1 MSELGTNK
9 GDVVSKSAPP
19 ARLVD
24 ALTGEKAPDEFI
36 DALAELDEL
45 HALRTR
51 VAELEGALKLAN
63 ADADDMAE
71 TIGQLIRENADLTS
85 DLADSREARQHMLLE
100 LARAQRERD
109 HLRASAVRQL

>member
-1 MSELGTNK
+1 MPELGTDK
-9 GDVVSKSAPP
+9 GSAVMSKSAPP

-24 ALTGEKAPDEFI
+24 ALTGEKAPDEFF

-71 TIGQLIRENADLTS
+71 TIGELIRERDNLAS
-85 DLADSREARQHMLLE
+85 DLADLREAHQVTVER
-100 LARAQRERD
+100 LAMHQRRD
-109 HLRASAVRQL
+109 GRGW